1 MAERIK
7 RRSPKSVYMGLSPI
21 PTTMKDF
28 DICIGCGDIPTTT
41 SIDDNVGEGIT
52 YSQEEIQRMK
62 DKGDDSR
69 FY

>member
-1 MAERIK
+1 
-7 RRSPKSVYMGLSPI
+7 MGLSPI